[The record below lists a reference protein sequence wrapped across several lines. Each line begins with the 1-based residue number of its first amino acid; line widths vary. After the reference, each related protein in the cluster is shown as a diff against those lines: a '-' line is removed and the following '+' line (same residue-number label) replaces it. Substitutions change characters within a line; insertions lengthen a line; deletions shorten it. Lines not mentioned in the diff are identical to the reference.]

1 MLYVF
6 WASLV
11 ARMIKN
17 LPAMRETQVQFLVQE
32 NSLEKG
38 LAT

>member
-1 MLYVF
+1 MFYVF

-17 LPAMRETQVQFLVQE
+17 LPAMRETQVRFLVQE

>member
-1 MLYVF
+1 MFYVF

-17 LPAMRETQVQFLVQE
+17 LPAMQETQVRFLVPE